1 MIQFI
6 LTNSVAF
13 AKAFLKWGITSPL
26 RVWHFLAQFAHES
39 NDFKSFTEN
48 LNYTPEGL
56 ISTFGTARISLAQAQ
71 KYGRVG
77 SKPADQEAI
86 ANIVYGGE
94 WGRKNLGNTLP
105 GDGWRFRGR
114 GGFQTTGRANYE
126 EYKRETGIDVVSN
139 PDLMATINVAIDSAG
154 LYWKKRNLNALADK
168 NDIEGI
174 TKKINPKMLG
184 LDKRKNKFDYFKT
197 QNISLEFLKKKNMGS
212 EPPQSS
218 L

>member
-1 MIQFI
+1 MIHFI

-13 AKAFLKWGITSPL
+13 VQAFIKYGINTPL
-26 RVWHFLAQFAHES
+26 RIWHFLAQFAHES

-56 ISTFGTARISLAQAQ
+56 IKTFGTSRISVAQANQ
-71 KYGRVG
+71 YGRTAAR
-77 SKPADQEAI
+77 PANQEAI
-86 ANIVYGGE
+86 ANIVYGGD

-126 EYKRETGIDVVSN
+126 DFKRKTGIDVVSN
-139 PDLMATINVAIDSAG
+139 PDLMATINVAIDSAAH
-154 LYWKKRNLNALADK
+154 YWKSRNLSAFADK
-168 NDIEGI
+168 NDIESI

-184 LDKRKNKFDYFKT
+184 LAERKNKFEFFKT
-197 QNISLEFLKKKNMGS
+197 QNISVESLKKKNM
-212 EPPQSS
+212 E
-218 L
+218 